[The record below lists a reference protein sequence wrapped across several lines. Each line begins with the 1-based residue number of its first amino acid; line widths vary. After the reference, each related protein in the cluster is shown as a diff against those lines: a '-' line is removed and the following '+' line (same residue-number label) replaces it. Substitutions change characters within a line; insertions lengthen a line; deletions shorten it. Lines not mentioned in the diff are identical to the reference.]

1 APVIS
6 PIIFSDN
13 FEEFQRGSAVCTV
26 TSGDPPIKISW
37 FKDGHPL
44 LSSSEK
50 SSSRA
55 KQSNSVLSNHYYR
68 SSMFKSPGNQNHQHY
83 YDYLN
88 QIQIVSIN
96 DFMSS
101 LIINN
106 ISRHHQGT
114 YVCMASSPIATTN
127 ISAYLTVKASPMW
140 LLKPVDR
147 VAIAGESLT
156 LDCQTSGQPQPVIRW
171 KFLKNE
177 PYQNEAVPI
186 LSSQQIHVLEN
197 GSLYLRALES
207 KQSGFYICDASN
219 EINKN
224 SIDSRALIVVT
235 NLPKVT
241 IQNTLGGSSLVGNGP
256 GTLLLKNNI
265 PLFRGYNLDRLVL
278 RKGAQTQLMCSV
290 VSLNHPMN
298 IEWLRPNGETSD
310 EILEKFTHPSLKTS
324 STSSSAFTSNVYHH
338 DSSRIV
344 LREEIKLNEK
354 RAYLFISHLVREDSG
369 IYSCL
374 GSNINGYSISFIE
387 LIVQETPDKPIR
399 LRAKEI
405 SSRSV
410 SLHWIVE
417 FHGNSPITSY
427 VVEYRI
433 ARKDSKIPSASISS
447 SLSSGLGSNE
457 IDSKRSIQS
466 SNSTTTT
473 TTANQDLIGLEKRFN
488 SFECSEGKSRKD
500 LID

>member
-1 APVIS
+1 
-6 PIIFSDN
+6 
-13 FEEFQRGSAVCTV
+13 
-26 TSGDPPIKISW
+26 
-37 FKDGHPL
+37 
-44 LSSSEK
+44 
-50 SSSRA
+50 
-55 KQSNSVLSNHYYR
+55 
-68 SSMFKSPGNQNHQHY
+68 M
-83 YDYLN
+83 
-88 QIQIVSIN
+88 
-96 DFMSS
+96 
-101 LIINN
+101 
-106 ISRHHQGT
+106 
-114 YVCMASSPIATTN
+114 
-127 ISAYLTVKASPMW
+127 
-140 LLKPVDR
+140 
-147 VAIAGESLT
+147 
-156 LDCQTSGQPQPVIRW
+156 
-171 KFLKNE
+171 
-177 PYQNEAVPI
+177 
-186 LSSQQIHVLEN
+186 
-197 GSLYLRALES
+197 
-207 KQSGFYICDASN
+207 
-219 EINKN
+219 
-224 SIDSRALIVVT
+224 T

-256 GTLLLKNNI
+256 GTLLLKNNV

-473 TTANQDLIGLEKRFN
+473 TTASKSKEINYL
-488 SFECSEGKSRKD
+488 FETKIKKTK
-500 LID
+500 I